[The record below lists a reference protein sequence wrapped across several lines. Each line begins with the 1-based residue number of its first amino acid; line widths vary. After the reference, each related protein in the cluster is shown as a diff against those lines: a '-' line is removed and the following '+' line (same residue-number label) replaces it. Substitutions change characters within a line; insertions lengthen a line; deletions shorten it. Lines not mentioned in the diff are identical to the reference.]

1 MSTDLIRSTPWTRP
15 RTSGPRPPRTIINAV
30 RLMYAGA
37 ALELAT
43 LVTILVTA
51 GSVKSAILGSHPA
64 VWHVALIHLTADE
77 IGAPIA
83 VVLWAWLAWA
93 NGRGYDWARLVFT
106 AFFALT
112 TLSLLN
118 ALAGHAA
125 TYARADLIAGTILW
139 LVALAAVVLIF
150 SKKSNAYYRR
160 EPAQR

>member
-1 MSTDLIRSTPWTRP
+1 MSTDLIRSTPWMRP
-15 RTSGPRPPRTIINAV
+15 RTSGPRPPRTIVNAA

-37 ALELAT
+37 AVELAT
-43 LVTILVTA
+43 LITIVVTA
-51 GSVKSAILGSHPA
+51 GSVKAAVLASHPA
-64 VWHVALIHLTADE
+64 VWHLALIHLTTDE
-77 IGAPIA
+77 IAAPIA

-112 TLSLLN
+112 TMSLIS

-125 TYARADLIAGTILW
+125 TYARADLIAGTALW

-150 SKKSNAYYRR
+150 SKKSNQYYRHVS
-160 EPAQR
+160 AQR